1 VIYFNGWDGLGT
13 KAFLRSIAQKVL
25 EDLEAPSEQ
34 IWFDRIVYLDC
45 SAWNGRRAMQRTIAE
60 EIKLDNKTMAMFD
73 EQDEEDDFN
82 GVDQGSRDVIR
93 GVATEIYE
101 TLKDS
106 KFLILFLNGSDEE
119 IDVSSMG
126 IPPFSE
132 FRNHAM
138 IWAFSRGSSLTLNSR
153 ASMSKRAGKFRY
165 THKFYNCFSG
175 LWQVY
180 DHVLDCVAAAIAAGY
195 SSMRSMD
202 TSNTM
207 VKDCCLYELC
217 LQYNF
222 HRTTKFDWVAHASNY
237 WICDGIIKGDT
248 AKEISAALR
257 REIITWECDDAVLDD
272 VFPRVMLS
280 ARRPP
285 YMRAV
290 KEGGWGYEEGLYRWI
305 SVTSRNIE
313 AHRMQ
318 SIPAVTSS
326 FFLAFETQN
335 GPTTLP
341 ASLFRDARNLGVLIL
356 CHCTFSFASP
366 PFFVSQ
372 CLRFLGLD
380 HCSDDTTGSHR
391 SEDWATICGLYVL
404 DLRYT
409 VWNEILSQEKMEL
422 MINLRELHVEGARCW
437 PDTTHLQGR
446 LLNLEK
452 LRITRSQS
460 ETLADISTSFMDKTK
475 LEILD
480 LSGSLWVKV
489 LPTSLS
495 KACSLQVLLL
505 DGCEELETVVIP
517 DGLPSSLRSFSFDSY
532 GPVSKHWIPC
542 PDLPPDSLRPS
553 SPDDDRQQQAA
564 KISKISLEGSLD

>member
-1 VIYFNGWDGLGT
+1 
-13 KAFLRSIAQKVL
+13 
-25 EDLEAPSEQ
+25 
-34 IWFDRIVYLDC
+34 
-45 SAWNGRRAMQRTIAE
+45 M
-60 EIKLDNKTMAMFD
+60 
-73 EQDEEDDFN
+73 
-82 GVDQGSRDVIR
+82 
-93 GVATEIYE
+93 
-101 TLKDS
+101 
-106 KFLILFLNGSDEE
+106 
-119 IDVSSMG
+119 SSMG

-165 THKFYNCFSG
+165 THKSYNCFSG

-195 SSMRSMD
+195 SSMRSKD

-217 LQYNF
+217 LHYNF
-222 HRTTKFDWVAHASNY
+222 HRSTKFDWVAHASNY

-248 AKEISAALR
+248 AKEISAALC

-272 VFPRVMLS
+272 VFPRVMFK

-290 KEGGWGYEEGLYRWI
+290 KEGGWGYEEGPYRWI

-318 SIPAVTSS
+318 SVPAVTSS

-341 ASLFRDARNLGVLIL
+341 ASLFRDARKLGVLIL

-409 VWNEILSQEKMEL
+409 VWNEILSQEKTEL

-437 PDTTHLQGR
+437 PDNTHLQGR

-452 LRITRSQS
+452 LH
-460 ETLADISTSFMDKTK
+460 
-475 LEILD
+475 
-480 LSGSLWVKV
+480 
-489 LPTSLS
+489 
-495 KACSLQVLLL
+495 
-505 DGCEELETVVIP
+505 
-517 DGLPSSLRSFSFDSY
+517 Y
-532 GPVSKHWIPC
+532 
-542 PDLPPDSLRPS
+542 
-553 SPDDDRQQQAA
+553 
-564 KISKISLEGSLD
+564 

>member
-1 VIYFNGWDGLGT
+1 VIYFNGGDGLGT

-25 EDLEAPSEQ
+25 EDLEVPSEQ

-45 SAWNGRRAMQRTIAE
+45 SAWSGRRAMQRTIAE

-82 GVDQGSRDVIR
+82 GIDQGSRDVIR

-217 LQYNF
+217 LQYIF
-222 HRTTKFDWVAHASNY
+222 HITTKFDWVAHASNY

-257 REIITWECDDAVLDD
+257 REIIT
-272 VFPRVMLS
+272 
-280 ARRPP
+280 
-285 YMRAV
+285 
-290 KEGGWGYEEGLYRWI
+290 
-305 SVTSRNIE
+305 
-313 AHRMQ
+313 
-318 SIPAVTSS
+318 
-326 FFLAFETQN
+326 
-335 GPTTLP
+335 
-341 ASLFRDARNLGVLIL
+341 
-356 CHCTFSFASP
+356 
-366 PFFVSQ
+366 
-372 CLRFLGLD
+372 
-380 HCSDDTTGSHR
+380 
-391 SEDWATICGLYVL
+391 
-404 DLRYT
+404 
-409 VWNEILSQEKMEL
+409 
-422 MINLRELHVEGARCW
+422 
-437 PDTTHLQGR
+437 
-446 LLNLEK
+446 
-452 LRITRSQS
+452 
-460 ETLADISTSFMDKTK
+460 
-475 LEILD
+475 
-480 LSGSLWVKV
+480 
-489 LPTSLS
+489 
-495 KACSLQVLLL
+495 
-505 DGCEELETVVIP
+505 
-517 DGLPSSLRSFSFDSY
+517 
-532 GPVSKHWIPC
+532 
-542 PDLPPDSLRPS
+542 
-553 SPDDDRQQQAA
+553 
-564 KISKISLEGSLD
+564 